1 MQLIHDAMEES
12 IKKFMY
18 FMDAYRNRRGVVLN
32 NSDDYELDGEHLYR
46 RVRRLIDYYFTEPR
60 RYHKNGK
67 IRVSKIMVNQDCP
80 LTGVCTDCVILSPI
94 FSYIEGKLKVNNYYK
109 LIEYCLDSADK
120 FLNESEE
127 YFSSEEYIKG
137 ILEDQDDYY
146 TIDGTIINY

>member
-1 MQLIHDAMEES
+1 
-12 IKKFMY
+12 MY
-18 FMDAYRNRRGVVLN
+18 
-32 NSDDYELDGEHLYR
+32 
-46 RVRRLIDYYFTEPR
+46 
-60 RYHKNGK
+60 
-67 IRVSKIMVNQDCP
+67 
-80 LTGVCTDCVILSPI
+80 TDCVILSPI

>member
-1 MQLIHDAMEES
+1 M
-12 IKKFMY
+12 
-18 FMDAYRNRRGVVLN
+18 
-32 NSDDYELDGEHLYR
+32 
-46 RVRRLIDYYFTEPR
+46 
-60 RYHKNGK
+60 
-67 IRVSKIMVNQDCP
+67 
-80 LTGVCTDCVILSPI
+80 
-94 FSYIEGKLKVNNYYK
+94 NNYYK